1 MPTNKTLEE
10 QMYEKVR
17 PLWNKIKRRYSV
29 NLEGLEP
36 AIIQDIAG
44 IVSTILSAREKEV
57 REEEVKTM
65 VDRFLVWKLPA
76 DFNPDGGIS
85 YTRPNYA
92 PNVDATP
99 TGTNLLT
106 AVQAESMVRHML
118 GLSQDTK
125 EVKEK

>member
-1 MPTNKTLEE
+1 
-10 QMYEKVR
+10 MYEKVR